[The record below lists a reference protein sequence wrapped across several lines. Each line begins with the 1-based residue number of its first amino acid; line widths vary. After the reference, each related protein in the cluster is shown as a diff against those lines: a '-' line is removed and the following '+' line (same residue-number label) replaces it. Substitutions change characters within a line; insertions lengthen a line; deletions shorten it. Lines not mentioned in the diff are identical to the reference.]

1 MKLPAHRAGLPGNVD
16 MITRSA
22 FFPAPAYRQE
32 GGVSS
37 RLAREVFQKGGTHMP
52 NDPGPK
58 EIKITF
64 PEAVQGGAYANNM
77 VVAHTKEEF
86 ILDFLMVAPPAG
98 IVTARVIV
106 SPGHMKRIL
115 EALRDNVSKYETTFG
130 AIQKAEEPKGR
141 IGFS

>member
-1 MKLPAHRAGLPGNVD
+1 
-16 MITRSA
+16 MIMSKENESKKETPLRVKIIDEIL
-22 FFPAPAYRQE
+22 R
-32 GGVSS
+32 GV
-37 RLAREVFQKGGTHMP
+37 
-52 NDPGPK
+52 
-58 EIKITF
+58 
-64 PEAVQGGAYANNM
+64 YANQM
-77 VVAHTKEEF
+77 VVSHTKEEF

-115 EALRDNVSKYETTFG
+115 EALRDNVSKYETSFG